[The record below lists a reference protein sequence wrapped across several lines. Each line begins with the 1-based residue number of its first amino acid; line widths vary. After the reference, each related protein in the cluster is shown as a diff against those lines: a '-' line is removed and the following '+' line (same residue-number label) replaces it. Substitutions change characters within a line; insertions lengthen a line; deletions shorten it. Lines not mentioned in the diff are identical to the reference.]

1 MGLTSARPIRL
12 RTWGQSYKK
21 TLTATNV
28 FDFLVKKHENLPPK
42 IKYPALFF
50 IESEERCCL
59 NTASVLQGDDN
70 EVIDTFPV
78 EDNPKDFDFSLPDKW
93 GGD

>member
-1 MGLTSARPIRL
+1 MGFYNTI
-12 RTWGQSYKK
+12 TWITMNKK
-21 TLTATNV
+21 
-28 FDFLVKKHENLPPK
+28 EY
-42 IKYPALFF
+42 ISPALFF

-78 EDNPKDFDFSLPDKW
+78 EDNPKDFDFSLPDNW

>member
-28 FDFLVKKHENLPPK
+28 FDFLVKKYETPP

-50 IESEERCCL
+50 IESEEMCSL
-59 NTASVLQGDDN
+59 NTASILQGDEDV
-70 EVIDTFPV
+70 VIDTFPV

>member
-1 MGLTSARPIRL
+1 MN
-12 RTWGQSYKK
+12 KK
-21 TLTATNV
+21 
-28 FDFLVKKHENLPPK
+28 EY
-42 IKYPALFF
+42 ISPALFF

-59 NTASVLQGDDN
+59 NTASVLQGD

-78 EDNPKDFDFSLPDKW
+78 EENPKDFDFSLPDNW

>member
-1 MGLTSARPIRL
+1 MN
-12 RTWGQSYKK
+12 KK
-21 TLTATNV
+21 
-28 FDFLVKKHENLPPK
+28 EY
-42 IKYPALFF
+42 ISPALFF

-59 NTASVLQGDDN
+59 NTASVLQGD

-78 EDNPKDFDFSLPDKW
+78 EENPKDFDFSLDNW

>member
-1 MGLTSARPIRL
+1 MN
-12 RTWGQSYKK
+12 KK
-21 TLTATNV
+21 
-28 FDFLVKKHENLPPK
+28 EY
-42 IKYPALFF
+42 ISPALFF

-78 EDNPKDFDFSLPDKW
+78 KDNDNDFKFDLPDNW